1 MDEFGGAQ
9 VGDARLGRRLIKLV
23 DRLGDA
29 PSASIP
35 GACNGRTETQAA
47 YRFFDQARADKRG
60 LGWES
65 VLAPH
70 MARTEARMAAH
81 PVVLCLQDTGAR
93 QDSCRLIHA
102 ALCCLTSIA
111 TTASRSGLRVT
122 AVMGDQSRVG
132 PVQRAG

>member
-47 YRFFDQARADKRG
+47 YRFFDQARADRTRVGLGVRSGAAHGAHRG
-60 LGWES
+60 LYGS
-65 VLAPH
+65 APG
-70 MARTEARMAAH
+70 
-81 PVVLCLQDTGAR
+81 GAVPAE
-93 QDSCRLIHA
+93 D
-102 ALCCLTSIA
+102 
-111 TTASRSGLRVT
+111 TTARHAEEPALGWLKGMSGRPSMRRNCRASTWSMSLTARPTCLRS
-122 AVMGDQSRVG
+122 
-132 PVQRAG
+132 

>member
-9 VGDARLGRRLIKLV
+9 VGDSRLSRRLIKLA

-35 GACNGRTETQAA
+35 GACNGRNETQAA

-65 VLAPH
+65 VLGAPGDRQGTGG
-70 MARTEARMAAH
+70 AS
-81 PVVLCLQDTGAR
+81 PLQ
-93 QDSCRLIHA
+93 
-102 ALCCLTSIA
+102 
-111 TTASRSGLRVT
+111 
-122 AVMGDQSRVG
+122 
-132 PVQRAG
+132 